1 MSKNLLNLLLA
12 TASFAL
18 YYLVIGPLYSGI
30 GTVWQPEEGITQLQ
44 QKNDD
49 YTNTLA
55 QAGSL
60 VQQAASLR
68 NQYSSIPDVTKQTM
82 KMMVPDSIDPV
93 RLVSEITNIG
103 TQTGLTLDDITYAEG
118 QNVSDTYG
126 SYRVSFTVKTTY
138 SKFKELMHNVE
149 TSLRLLAIQNVT
161 FTLPDK
167 DSGLTSFQVTLETY
181 YMK

>member
-1 MSKNLLNLLLA
+1 MSKNLINLLLA

-18 YYLVIGPLYSGI
+18 YYLVIGPLYSGT
-30 GTVWQPEEGITQLQ
+30 GSVWQPAEGITQLQ

-49 YTNTLA
+49 YGNTLA

-60 VQQAASLR
+60 VQQANSLR
-68 NQYSSIPDVTKQTM
+68 SQYTGIPDATKQNM
-82 KMMVPDSIDPV
+82 KLMVPDSVDPV

-103 TQTGLTLDDITYAEG
+103 IQTGLTLDDVTYAAG

-161 FTLPDK
+161 FTIPDK
-167 DSGLTSFQVTLETY
+167 DTGLMSFQVTLETY